1 MRTWRVYLAITA
13 VVAPI
18 YLLGP
23 DQVNIGPV
31 FNVIGA
37 SAALAIIWGARRN
50 LERGRLPWYLFAAG
64 QLLFVTGDVL
74 AYNHEAFFGRE
85 LSFPSIADPF
95 YLAVYP
101 CLVAGLLML
110 IHRRDATR
118 DRAGLI
124 DSLIVA
130 IGVGTLSWVYL
141 MAPYAHD
148 ETLALPTKLISIA
161 YPLMDLLVLAVAV
174 RLAVVVGRRGM
185 SFTLLALGIC
195 ALLATDAVYGWLLL
209 HGGYETGGLLD
220 GGWIAFYGL
229 LGAGALHPSMRE
241 ISQTAPD
248 AEHAH
253 VRPRLVILVFATL
266 LAPGVAALQLTRGEP
281 SEIGVITAASAAL
294 FSLVML
300 RMAGL
305 VRQQERAHRREGT
318 LRQAAEA
325 LVTAS
330 SSDAVHAAAVD
341 ATRSLVGPTAG
352 VVLHVCDD
360 DGHFPTLAD
369 DDRAR
374 MRQATVAL
382 RPGGLL
388 VTITV
393 RGEPRAVVAVRAEG
407 LSAETRTALAAL
419 AREAARALESVS
431 LTEENARQRSEA
443 RFASLVAN
451 SSDIVCILG
460 ADTEVRYVSQS
471 VGRVLGHRAATLAGT
486 PLINLVHHEDRA
498 HVLAALARASGEDAA
513 HPVPLEFRAL
523 DRAGGWRHLET
534 LATNLTSDASVGGV
548 VLNARDIS
556 ERKAF
561 EHQLSHE
568 VLHDRLTGLPNRV
581 LFRDRVSHALA
592 GRERSSEPIAVLFLD
607 LDDFKSVND
616 SLGHSAGDM
625 LLCEVATRISQSI
638 RASDSAAR
646 LGGDEFA
653 VLLDDVADG
662 HHAAQI
668 AIRIMDAI
676 GEPFMLEGH
685 ELFVHAS
692 VGIALDTDSGGD
704 GEGVLGA
711 DAILGNADAA
721 MYLAK
726 GRGKGRYH
734 MFEPAMHDDAVRRL
748 MLKGELR
755 RALDEGELFVVYQ
768 PVVRLDTNRI
778 SGVEALVRWE
788 HPQRGVVPPGD
799 FIPLAEE
806 SGLIV
811 RIGELVLRSACRDLA
826 ALRAQ
831 RPDATPLTV
840 AVNISARELQQR
852 QIVDSV
858 RLVLEESGLPPELLV
873 MELTESVMM
882 QDMDLAILCMHELRQ
897 LGVRL
902 AIDDFG
908 TGYSSLNYV
917 RQFPI
922 DLLKIDRSF
931 IQDVTE
937 GGEIGALTA
946 SIIDLAHILELEA
959 IAEGIETAE
968 QVTLLKALQCEF
980 GQGFHL
986 HRPMGIEELAGVLGA
1001 ERETPLTS

>member
-1 MRTWRVYLAITA
+1 MRLWCAYLAITA
-13 VVAPI
+13 FVGSA

-23 DQVNIGPV
+23 DQINIGPV

-37 SAALAIIWGARRN
+37 SAALAIVFGARRH

-64 QLLFVTGDVL
+64 QLLFVSGDVL
-74 AYNHEAFFGRE
+74 AYNYETFFHRE
-85 LSFPSIADPF
+85 LSFPSLADPF

-110 IHRRDATR
+110 IHRLDASR
-118 DRAGLI
+118 DRASLV

-130 IGVGTLSWVYL
+130 VGVGTLSWVYL

-148 ETLALPTKLISIA
+148 GTLALPTKLISIA
-161 YPLMDLLVLAVAV
+161 YPLMDLLVLAVVV
-174 RLAVVVGRRGM
+174 RLAVTAGRRGAA
-185 SFTLLALGIC
+185 FVLLSLGIC

-220 GGWIAFYGL
+220 GGWIAFYAL
-229 LGAGALHPSMRE
+229 FGAAALHPSMRRL
-241 ISQTAPD
+241 
-248 AEHAH
+248 AEPGAGTREA
-253 VRPRLVILVFATL
+253 VGRPRMIALVLATL
-266 LAPGVAALQLTRGEP
+266 LAPGVEGVRLLLDQP
-281 SEIGVITAASAAL
+281 SEAAVITAASAAL

-305 VRQQERAHRREGT
+305 VRQQERARRREGT
-318 LRQAAEA
+318 LRHAAEA

-330 SSDAVHAAAVD
+330 SCEAVHASALAA
-341 ATRSLVGPTAG
+341 ARSLAGPVGAVELLVAG
-352 VVLHVCDD
+352 
-360 DGHFPTLAD
+360 DGG
-369 DDRAR
+369 
-374 MRQATVAL
+374 QI
-382 RPGGLL
+382 GGLTAQQRAL
-388 VTITV
+388 L
-393 RGEPRAVVAVRAEG
+393 GEQAVVRCDGRLLFGIHVRDELPVVIAVGAADVP
-407 LSAETRTALAAL
+407 AETQAAIAAL
-419 AREAARALESVS
+419 ARETAHALESVS
-431 LTEENARQRSEA
+431 QTERIARERSEE
-443 RFASLVAN
+443 RFASLVRNA
-451 SSDIVCILG
+451 SDIVCILA
-460 ADTEVRYVSQS
+460 ADTQIRYVSHS
-471 VGRVLGHRAATLAGT
+471 VGRVLGHDAETIVGARLIDLVHPDDHPHVLTILARAATADPAT
-486 PLINLVHHEDRA
+486 PLA
-498 HVLAALARASGEDAA
+498 
-513 HPVPLEFRAL
+513 LEFRAR
-523 DRAGGWRHLET
+523 DEGGDWHHLET
-534 LATNLTSDASVGGV
+534 LATNLTGDPSVAGV

-561 EHQLSHE
+561 ECQLSHE

-581 LFRDRVSHALA
+581 LFRDRVSQALA
-592 GRERSSEPIAVLFLD
+592 RQGRAEHAVAVLFLD

-616 SLGHSAGDM
+616 SLGHSAGDT
-625 LLCEVATRISQSI
+625 LLREIGARIARSL

-653 VLLDDVADG
+653 VLLDNVRDG
-662 HHAAQI
+662 IHAAEI
-668 AIRIMDAI
+668 AVRIMNAVN
-676 GEPFMLEGH
+676 EPIVIEGH

-692 VGIALDTDSGGD
+692 VGIALDTDIPGD
-704 GEGVLGA
+704 IGT

-734 MFEPAMHDDAVRRL
+734 MFEPAMHDDAVQRL

-755 RALDEGELFVVYQ
+755 RALDDGELFVVYQ
-768 PVVRLDTNRI
+768 PIVRLETGEI
-778 SGVEALVRWE
+778 AGVEALVRWE
-788 HPQRGVVPPGD
+788 HPQRGVVSPLD
-799 FIPLAEE
+799 FIPIAEE
-806 SGLIV
+806 SGMIV
-811 RIGELVLRSACRDLA
+811 RLGELVLRTACRDA
-826 ALRAQ
+826 SALRGLD
-831 RPDATPLTV
+831 PDGPPLTV
-840 AVNISARELQQR
+840 AVNLSAREMQQR

-858 RLVLEESGLPPELLV
+858 RVVLDESGLPPERLII
-873 MELTESVMM
+873 ELTESVMM

-937 GGEIGALTA
+937 DGEISALTA
-946 SIIDLAHILELEA
+946 SIIELAHILELKP
-959 IAEGIETAE
+959 IAEGIENDDQLAR
-968 QVTLLKALQCEF
+968 LRALNCEF

-986 HRPMGIEELAGVLGA
+986 HRPMRAEELATVL
-1001 ERETPLTS
+1001 REQRRVRSTAS